1 MDALIGLNREEK
13 KFQIKPWDK
22 TEKAKHIP
30 EHKHIYN
37 KKTDWVLTYVTCFG
51 PANQTEQSRSCI
63 RNNSILMSNPYFVGS
78 SQRKWSSP
86 TESLIHTLHYH
97 SELKWLT
104 KTWLLWGRCSS
115 CSVSLHRRSSKA
127 QWCDGWYGSERLVC
141 RRWSS
146 EQARYSDSEI
156 SHGIWHCNQLGWH
169 GKGTLTSLSR
179 ILNTPLIIA

>member
-104 KTWLLWGRCSS
+104 KTWLLW
-115 CSVSLHRRSSKA
+115 LWTMA
-127 QWCDGWYGSERLVC
+127 LVC
-141 RRWSS
+141 ARPVLQGTMLLVQCFLQSS
-146 EQARYSDSEI
+146 VAQDIRVWWLVWVRKTRMSAMKLRASEVFWLWDI
-156 SHGIWHCNQLGWH
+156 SWNLA
-169 GKGTLTSLSR
+169 L
-179 ILNTPLIIA
+179 